1 MKKLMFICSLA
12 FMFLLGVSDVS
23 AQYVPTEQAIEKV
36 KLEISQT
43 QPSVPVATT
52 LGTAPVVSS
61 TISSKLKK
69 GFLGLVLE
77 SLTATADADVQESID
92 AAYDTMTVHVNGNA
106 TRTALLT
113 QMVTFTEE
121 LLAD

>member
-36 KLEISQT
+36 KMEISQT
-43 QPSVPVATT
+43 QPSVPVSTT

-61 TISSKLKK
+61 TVSSKLKK

-92 AAYDTMTVHVNGNA
+92 AAYDTMIVHVNGNA

>member
-12 FMFLLGVSDVS
+12 FTFLLGVSDVS
-23 AQYVPTEQAIEKV
+23 AQYVPTEQAIAIV
-36 KLEISQT
+36 KTEISQT
-43 QPSVPVATT
+43 QQSVPVSTT
-52 LGTAPVVSS
+52 LGTAPVAS
-61 TISSKLKK
+61 TSIDSKLKK

-92 AAYDTMTVHVNGNA
+92 EAHETLSAHLNGNA
-106 TRTALLT
+106 TRIAALTL
-113 QMVTFTEE
+113 VKTFTEE

>member
-12 FMFLLGVSDVS
+12 FTFLLGVSDVS
-23 AQYVPTEQAIEKV
+23 AQYVPTEQAIEIV
-36 KLEISQT
+36 KTEISQT
-43 QPSVPVATT
+43 QQSVPVSTT
-52 LGTAPVVSS
+52 LGTAPVAS
-61 TISSKLKK
+61 TSIDSKLKK

-92 AAYDTMTVHVNGNA
+92 EAYETLSAHLTGNA
-106 TRTALLT
+106 TRIAALTL
-113 QMVTFTEE
+113 VKTFTEE